1 MALHFEEIER
11 HAARLEREPGSRV
24 FAQLA
29 DAYRKEGLLEEAI
42 QICREGLI
50 THPTYA
56 SARVVLGRALLE
68 QGSLD
73 EAEAEFRRVL
83 DQAPDNLVALRLMGD
98 LSVRREQPAEA
109 RSYYERALRLNP
121 RDQETQERLAALP
134 AAPAVQAEQ
143 GGAVP
148 GDPLATP
155 TLAAIYASQ
164 GHVHLAEAMYAQLGQ
179 RLEQPPRRRDR
190 IGDPQQRAAE
200 LALVERLTAF
210 LEAARQHR
218 K

>member
-1 MALHFEEIER
+1 MALRFEEIER
-11 HAARLEREPGSRV
+11 YAARVEREPGSRV

-29 DAYRKEGLLEEAI
+29 DAYRKEGLQEEAI

-50 THPTYA
+50 THPTCT

-68 QGSLD
+68 QGSLV

-83 DQAPDNLVALRLMGD
+83 DQAPDNLVALRLLGD
-98 LSVRREQPAEA
+98 LSVRRDEPAEA
-109 RSYYERALRLNP
+109 RTYYERALRLNP
-121 RDQETQERLAALP
+121 GDQETQERLAALP

-143 GGAVP
+143 GGAIP
-148 GDPLATP
+148 ADPLASS

-164 GHVHLAEAMYAQLGQ
+164 GHAQVAEAMYAQLGQ
-179 RLEQPPRRRDR
+179 HVEQRPILRPG
-190 IGDPQQRAAE
+190 IGNPQQRAAE
-200 LALVERLTAF
+200 LALVEKLTAF
-210 LEAARQHR
+210 LEAARQIR

>member
-1 MALHFEEIER
+1 MVLRFEEIER
-11 HAARLEREPGSRV
+11 HAAKLEREPGSRV

-42 QICREGLI
+42 QVCREGLLA
-50 THPTYA
+50 HPTYA

-68 QGSLD
+68 QGSLE

-98 LSVRREQPAEA
+98 LSVRRDQPAEA

-121 RDQETQERLAALP
+121 RDQETQDRLASLP
-134 AAPAVQAEQ
+134 
-143 GGAVP
+143 GVP
-148 GDPLATP
+148 VDPLAST

-164 GHVHLAEAMYAQLGQ
+164 GHAELAEAMVAQLGHRVEQ
-179 RLEQPPRRRDR
+179 RPIPRA
-190 IGDPQQRAAE
+190 GGFPQQRGAE
-200 LALVERLTAF
+200 PALVQTLTAF
-210 LEAARQHR
+210 LEAARQPR